1 LNADQRRPACPDVKK
16 GEAMSMMLAEEMTAF
31 STIAGRNTNALHLA
45 LNTVRGIFL
54 GQPMRAFTDRARVS
68 AVAVSAHLLTS
79 LIIADPDS
87 CIRAGAQLTGYL
99 RDPDIISSL
108 AHPSHLNP
116 THPVWAIYNEFID
129 NTIAD
134 EPTEAVA
141 PTYNDIPGFTDE
153 TIVSGIGYAVA
164 NLVQMRMGVTD
175 ESIDDFTDT
184 YSALL

>member
-1 LNADQRRPACPDVKK
+1 VNADQRRPACPDVKK

-31 STIAGRNTNALHLA
+31 STIAGRDTNALHLA

-54 GQPMRAFTDRARVS
+54 EQPIRAFTDRARVS

-99 RDPDIISSL
+99 RDPDIMSSL
-108 AHPSHLNP
+108 A
-116 THPVWAIYNEFID
+116 HPVWAIYNEFID

-141 PTYNDIPGFTDE
+141 ATYNDIPGFTDE

>member
-1 LNADQRRPACPDVKK
+1 
-16 GEAMSMMLAEEMTAF
+16 MSMMLAEEMTAF
-31 STIAGRNTNALHLA
+31 STNAGRNALHLA
-45 LNTVRGIFL
+45 LETVRDIFL
-54 GQPMRAFTDRARVS
+54 GHPVGVFADRARVS
-68 AVAVSAHLLTS
+68 AVAVSAHLLAS

-87 CIRAGAQLTGYL
+87 YIRAGAQLTGYL
-99 RDPDIISSL
+99 RDPDIMSSL
-108 AHPSHLNP
+108 AHPIHLNP

-134 EPTEAVA
+134 EPAQVAA

-184 YSALL
+184 YGALL